1 MSTADAAH
9 NRRAR
14 LPTYRPP
21 VPADAIDP
29 LRARLAALGL
39 PPPAVDDG
47 AGEAFVGGW
56 VPQQPELTQP
66 PSRGRHARAD
76 VRPPSAGVTA
86 ALLDRL
92 PPWLGGGEAPTAK
105 ALLTLLAVCLGCV
118 LVTGY
123 TLVHHRGQASYAAE
137 PLPASTF
144 APLPSP
150 TPPSIV
156 IDVGGRVRRPG
167 LVTLPLGSR
176 VADALRAAGGA
187 LRQRDLLSL
196 NLAAKVSDGE
206 LLLVG
211 VPGAVASAGAGA
223 SGSSGPV
230 NLNTATA
237 DELDALPGIGP
248 VLAQHILDWRT
259 AHGGFRSVDQLRDVS
274 GIGDSTFA
282 DLAPLVTV

>member
-1 MSTADAAH
+1 MTATSQSFPDHAA
-9 NRRAR
+9 
-14 LPTYRPP
+14 
-21 VPADAIDP
+21 
-29 LRARLAALGL
+29 ARLAALGL
-39 PPPAVDDG
+39 APAADDG
-47 AGEAFVGGW
+47 FVGGW
-56 VPQQPELTQP
+56 VPEQHLAEAAGG
-66 PSRGRHARAD
+66 GRHARKD
-76 VRPPSAGVTA
+76 PPSSGAGLLA
-86 ALLDRL
+86 ALADRL
-92 PPWLGGGEAPTAK
+92 PAGLSFLEAPSAT

-123 TLVHHRGQASYAAE
+123 TLLHHRGQASYAA
-137 PLPASTF
+137 PSPVAHSF

-150 TPPSIV
+150 TPASV
-156 IDVGGRVRRPG
+156 VVDVGGRVRHPG

-187 LRQRDLLSL
+187 LRSRDLLAM

-211 VPGAVASAGAGA
+211 VPGAA
-223 SGSSGPV
+223 SGAAAGGGATAAGPV
-230 NLNTATA
+230 DLNTATA
-237 DELDALPGIGP
+237 EQLDALPGIGP

>member
-1 MSTADAAH
+1 V
-9 NRRAR
+9 
-14 LPTYRPP
+14 P
-21 VPADAIDP
+21 VDDDVPDV
-29 LRARLAALGL
+29 RARLAALGL
-39 PPPAVDDG
+39 AG
-47 AGEAFVGGW
+47 AQGEFLGSW
-56 VPQQPELTQP
+56 VPDQPDLDDRP
-66 PSRGRHARAD
+66 VRGRHARIAE
-76 VRPPSAGVTA
+76 RAPAPSVGAV
-86 ALLDRL
+86 LRDRL
-92 PPWLGGGEAPTAK
+92 PPWLAVGEAPAAR

-118 LVTGY
+118 VLTGY
-123 TLVHHRGQASYAAE
+123 TLMHHRGQASYVAA
-137 PLPASTF
+137 PAQERSF

-156 IDVGGRVRRPG
+156 VDVGGRVRRPG

-187 LRQRDLLSL
+187 LRQHDLLSM
-196 NLAAKVSDGE
+196 NLAAKVSDGQ

-211 VPGAVASAGAGA
+211 VPGATATTGAAAGAG
-223 SGSSGPV
+223 GSTGPV

-237 DELDALPGIGP
+237 EDLDALPGIGP

-259 AHGGFRSVDQLRDVS
+259 AHGSFSSVDQLRDVS

>member
-1 MSTADAAH
+1 VAATS
-9 NRRAR
+9 
-14 LPTYRPP
+14 PTPP
-21 VPADAIDP
+21 DHAA
-29 LRARLAALGL
+29 ARLAALGL
-39 PPPAVDDG
+39 APRTHDG
-47 AGEAFVGGW
+47 FVGGW
-56 VPQQPELTQP
+56 VPEQPVTDGAV
-66 PSRGRHARAD
+66 RGGRHARTDDGA
-76 VRPPSAGVTA
+76 PATGLAA

-92 PPWLGGGEAPTAK
+92 PAGLLLGEAPSAV
-105 ALLTLLAVCLGCV
+105 ALLSLLAVCLGCV

-123 TLVHHRGQASYAAE
+123 TLVHHRGQASYAA
-137 PLPASTF
+137 PPATPHSF

-150 TPPSIV
+150 TPASV
-156 IDVGGRVRRPG
+156 VVDVGGRVRRPG

-187 LRQRDLLSL
+187 LRARDLVAL
-196 NLAAKVSDGE
+196 NLAARVSDGE

-211 VPGAVASAGAGA
+211 VPGAAGAAGSGA
-223 SGSSGPV
+223 GPAASGPV
-230 NLNTATA
+230 DLNTATA
-237 DELDALPGIGP
+237 EQLDALPGIGP